1 MGHHVKCLQLKISS
15 EDEAK
20 ASPESDFPPLRSRVA
35 AADMD
40 TFDFLVNLQVFSRRE
55 LQGESYLDRGH
66 LLQCLEI
73 GKQMRAEKKETMVDF
88 QEFLA
93 PFLADLRPDG
103 EPSQREK
110 LHEDHE
116 AQPKKTSQDAW
127 TMAPWANWL
136 ELNIGCNGIEPKF
149 RHLSV
154 AIIDYQSVFIIC
166 YNSILGVL

>member
-1 MGHHVKCLQLKISS
+1 MGFPKKLQEIRLGRKSLQELLLIT
-15 EDEAK
+15 
-20 ASPESDFPPLRSRVA
+20 PPLRSRVA

-55 LQGESYLDRGH
+55 LQGKSYLDRGH

-127 TMAPWANWL
+127 TMATWANWFFDFFP
-136 ELNIGCNGIEPKF
+136 GFTP
-149 RHLSV
+149 
-154 AIIDYQSVFIIC
+154 
-166 YNSILGVL
+166 